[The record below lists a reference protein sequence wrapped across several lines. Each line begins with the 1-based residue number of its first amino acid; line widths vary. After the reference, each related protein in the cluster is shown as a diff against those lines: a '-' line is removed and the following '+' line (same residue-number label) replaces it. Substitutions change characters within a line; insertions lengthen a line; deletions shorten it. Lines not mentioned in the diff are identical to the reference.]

1 MIDRNDLNLILSV
14 SRHGRIS
21 TAAEHLGVTA
31 TAVTK
36 RLGAIEARLG
46 VKLFQRT
53 TRRMNTS
60 DEGELCV
67 ALATELLE
75 RFEDLEA
82 RVTARNRRATGRVR
96 LVANAGFGRV
106 HVAPQVALC
115 HAAYP
120 EISVELHMANQLP
133 DLLAEGFDAAIW
145 LWEPPTTQWVVSK
158 LAPNHRLVVA
168 APSYLKRH
176 GSPQTPAE
184 LSQHECIAMA
194 QRDVFDRMWR
204 LQRLD
209 KRGRNPVIEVKI
221 QGSLRSNS
229 GEIVRDWAVAGSG
242 IALRPLWDV
251 TQLLRSGKLVNVLPK
266 YAQLDSDVQWIAPF
280 RAHLPRRVSLLRQ
293 WLNDA
298 FAVPPWGESA

>member
-1 MIDRNDLNLILSV
+1 MIDRNDLNLVLSV
-14 SRHGRIS
+14 RNHGRIAA
-21 TAAEHLGVTA
+21 AAEHLGVTA
-31 TAVTK
+31 AAVTK
-36 RLGAIEARLG
+36 RLAAIEKRLG
-46 VKLFQRT
+46 VKLFHRT
-53 TRRMNTS
+53 TRRMSPS

-67 ALATELLE
+67 ALAAELLE

-82 RVTARNRRATGRVR
+82 QVTARSQRPTGQIR

-106 HVAPQVALC
+106 HLAPQIAAF

-120 EISVELHMANQLP
+120 EISVELHLSNLLP

-145 LWEPPTTQWVVSK
+145 LWEPTSTQWVVSK

-176 GSPQTPAE
+176 GHPQTPDD
-184 LSQHECIAMA
+184 LSHHECIAMA

-209 KRGRNPVIEVKI
+209 RRGGRDRVIEVKI
-221 QGSLRSNS
+221 SGSLRSNS
-229 GEIVRDWAVAGSG
+229 GEIVRDWAVSGSG

-251 TQLLRSGKLVNVLPK
+251 TDLLRSGKLVNVLPN
-266 YAQLDSDVQWIAPF
+266 YAQLESDVQWIAPF
-280 RAHLPRRVSLLRQ
+280 RSHLPRRVTLLRQ
-293 WLNDA
+293 WLQDA
-298 FAVPPWGESA
+298 FATPSWGD